1 MDLKS
6 GTQFSSIQEVYIEY
20 VLSVGHCASFLFHTK
35 GACLLLG
42 VDMTQMV
49 FIEVVRGRSEQEHK

>member
-1 MDLKS
+1 MDIKF
-6 GTQFSSIQEVYIEY
+6 GAQFSSIQEVYIEY
-20 VLSVGHCASFLFHTK
+20 VLSVGHCARFLFHTK

-42 VDMTQMV
+42 VDMIQMV